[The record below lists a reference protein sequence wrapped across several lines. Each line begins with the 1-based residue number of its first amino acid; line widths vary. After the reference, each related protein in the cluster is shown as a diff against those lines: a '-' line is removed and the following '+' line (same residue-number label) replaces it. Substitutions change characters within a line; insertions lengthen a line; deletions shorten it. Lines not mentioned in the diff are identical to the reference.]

1 MEFLEISQFVKDLEL
16 VRRVSKYTVRN
27 YKQAVECFF
36 DSLVKSE
43 GKGITVQEVTKNMCR
58 SYVIEAQS
66 RVSKRTLKLH
76 ISGLRAFYKYLQIH
90 GEVKSNPFTNITM
103 PKSEPPLPK
112 TMTQTQVKKLLDQ
125 PTYDGMDNNACD
137 FYAIRDLLALE
148 LLYAGGLRVSELVG
162 INYGDVNMSN
172 ASIKVLG
179 KGNKERIAP
188 VGHKA
193 LATLKKFKKLHAKK
207 SKFDSPVLINPSGT
221 RLSVRSVQLLIK
233 KYLNY
238 AELPSDL
245 TPHKLRHCFATHLLD
260 NGADIR
266 VIQDLLG
273 HENLRTTS
281 LYTHVST
288 SRMKSV
294 HSLAHPRA

>member
-1 MEFLEISQFVKDLEL
+1 MSD
-16 VRRVSKYTVRN
+16 YTVRN
-27 YKQAVECFF
+27 YSQAIESFF
-36 DSLVKSE
+36 KSIKLKDVK
-43 GKGITVQEVTKNMCR
+43 GVTKLIAR
-58 SYVIEAQS
+58 SYVVEAQNKL
-66 RVSKRTLKLH
+66 SKRTLRMH
-76 ISGLRAFYKYLQIH
+76 ISGLRTFYKFLQIR
-90 GEVKSNPFTNITM
+90 KLADINPFTNITL
-103 PKSEPPLPK
+103 PKLQQTLPK
-112 TMTQTQVKKLLDQ
+112 TITQTQVIKLLDQ
-125 PTYDGMDNNACD
+125 PTFDGRDNNACD
-137 FYAIRDLLALE
+137 FYAIRDLLVLE
-148 LLYAGGLRVSELVG
+148 LLYAGGLRVSELVS
-162 INYGDVNMSN
+162 INYEDVNFSN

-188 VGHKA
+188 VGQRA
-193 LATLKKFKKLHAKK
+193 LNTLKRFKDLHAKK
-207 SKFDSPVLINPSGT
+207 SKIDSPVLINPSGT

-288 SRMKSV
+288 ARMKNA
-294 HSLAHPRA
+294 HNLAHPRA